1 MRGKAVSKSET
12 MILVKVHIASSR
24 KIVAVCDSE
33 LLGKKF
39 EENGLQIDLTGSF
52 YKGEEADEE
61 KVELMLKHAYVA
73 DFVGK
78 DSVKLGIKSG
88 LVEEANVSVVK
99 GVPRAQYFA
108 I

>member
-1 MRGKAVSKSET
+1 MRGKAISKSEI
-12 MILVKVHIASSR
+12 MILAKVHVANGS

-39 EENGLQIDLTGSF
+39 EEKGLQIDLTGKF
-52 YKGEEADEE
+52 YKGEKASEE
-61 KVELMLKHAYVA
+61 KIKIMLKDAYVA

-78 DSVKLGIKSG
+78 ESVMLGIKSG
-88 LVEEANVSVVK
+88 LVEEANVSVVA
-99 GVPRAQYFA
+99 GVRRAQYFS